1 MLNSAFKHVKVINQ
15 SLKSHFTSLK
25 VIHTSFNR
33 QVRKLTNDVE
43 VGARRPRVRGRMDMR
58 MVKKSARL
66 SARAAAN
73 GGHGNG
79 RPTQGI
85 TLKGKPES
93 G

>member
-1 MLNSAFKHVKVINQ
+1 
-15 SLKSHFTSLK
+15 
-25 VIHTSFNR
+25 
-33 QVRKLTNDVE
+33 
-43 VGARRPRVRGRMDMR
+43 
-58 MVKKSARL
+58 MVKNSTRLIARG
-66 SARAAAN
+66 STN